1 MHRVL
6 EALSEPGKDW
16 RSCLQ
21 HQVEKPCEQMGPVQC
36 LPPVVNE
43 RQVAGVSLQSYMEM
57 TVFLGPTAP
66 SPHLDI
72 CQLCFGNLV
81 LQQPR
86 TLSEF

>member
-1 MHRVL
+1 MYRVL
-6 EALSEPGKDW
+6 EALCDPRKDW

-36 LPPVVNE
+36 LPPVVSE

-57 TVFLGPTAP
+57 IVFLGPTAP
-66 SPHLDI
+66 SPHLDT
-72 CQLCFGNLV
+72 CQLCFGNLL

-86 TLSEF
+86 TSSEF